1 MVRKGMIFLSKVI
14 AMVLAAGKGSRMEA
28 GINKQFLELNNKPIL
43 YYTLKA
49 FESNDNIDEIVLVAS
64 ENEIKQ
70 CKVEIVDRYKMNK
83 VKKIVVGGKERQN
96 SVLNGL
102 KEMDECE
109 IVLIH
114 DGARPFITDDIIN
127 TGIEKCKKY
136 GASACGVIPVD
147 TIKVRDN
154 DSFSKDTLKRNDLF
168 AIQTPQI
175 FKYDL
180 IKSCHE
186 RALEDQL
193 LATDDTMVVER
204 YGHKVY
210 LFDGTYTNIKITNKQ
225 DMFIAEQILKNIF
238 TNLINNV

>member
-1 MVRKGMIFLSKVI
+1 MFLGKIV
-14 AMVLAAGKGSRMEA
+14 AMVLAAGKGSRMKA
-28 GINKQFLELNNKPIL
+28 GMNKQFLELNNRPIL

-49 FESNDNIDEIVLVAS
+49 FQNNHNVDEIVLVAA
-64 ENEIKQ
+64 ENEVEQ
-70 CKVEIVDRYKMNK
+70 CKIEVVDKYSLSK
-83 VKKIVVGGKERQN
+83 VKKVVVGGKERQD

-102 KEMDECE
+102 KEMNGCE

-114 DGARPFITDDIIN
+114 DGARPFITDEIIN
-127 TGIEKCKKY
+127 KGIEECKRY

-154 DSFSKDTLKRNDLF
+154 NNFSKDTLKRNELF

-180 IKSCHE
+180 IRECHE
-186 RALEDQL
+186 QALKEQL
-193 LATDDTMVVER
+193 IATDDTMVIEK

-210 LFDGTYTNIKITNKQ
+210 LFEGAYTNIKITNKQ
-225 DMFIAEQILKNIF
+225 DMYIAEQILKNIF

>member
-1 MVRKGMIFLSKVI
+1 MSKVV

-43 YYTLKA
+43 YYTLKV
-49 FESNDNIDEIVLVAS
+49 FQENNNIDEIVLVAA

-70 CKVEIVDRYKMNK
+70 CRAEVVDKYKLNK
-83 VKKIVVGGKERQN
+83 VKKIVIGGKERQQ

-102 KEMDECE
+102 KEIDRCE

-114 DGARPFITDDIIN
+114 DGARPFITDEIIN
-127 TGIEKCKKY
+127 MGIEKCQKY

-147 TIKVRDN
+147 TIKVRGNDN
-154 DSFSKDTLKRNDLF
+154 FSKDTLKRGELF

-180 IKSCHE
+180 IKNCHE
-186 RALEDQL
+186 RALQDHL
-193 LATDDTMVVER
+193 LATDDTMIVEE

-210 LFDGTYTNIKITNKQ
+210 LFDGAYTNIKITNKQ